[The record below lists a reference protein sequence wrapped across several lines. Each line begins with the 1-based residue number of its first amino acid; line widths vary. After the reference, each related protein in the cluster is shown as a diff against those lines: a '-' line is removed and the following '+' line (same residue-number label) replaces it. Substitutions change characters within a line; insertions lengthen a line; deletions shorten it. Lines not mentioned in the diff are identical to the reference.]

1 FGQATPPPGAWADV
15 VAGDLDTCWR
25 DLTGTVECRG
35 LDASLHGPWG
45 DGWTEVVM
53 GSAGACLMRDDA
65 PPICLGAGMP
75 AGAPSVAV
83 DAIALGVGYG
93 CARLADDGTTTC
105 WGEEPH
111 GAAWPPDPVDAVVAG
126 VGLAGRTAG
135 IWRGFGPVQG
145 PPPGIATVWALT
157 STGGVGDDQDGTP
170 VAWGATEL
178 RPPPGVTAD
187 RGTWSGGA
195 RHVAA
200 LDGGDAVAWGVGPA
214 VALPAPVG
222 PWASVSAAGD
232 HTLLLD
238 GGGGAACW
246 GTCTPPPPGPWA
258 LVRAG
263 DVADCG
269 LDAAG
274 SVACWGGAAWRL
286 AETGFTDLAVTRTG
300 GCALRADG
308 STACFGSASLPATPY
323 VALYG
328 SQGGVCGWTAAGD
341 LRCRGSF
348 AR

>member
-1 FGQATPPPGAWADV
+1 
-15 VAGDLDTCWR
+15 
-25 DLTGTVECRG
+25 
-35 LDASLHGPWG
+35 
-45 DGWTEVVM
+45 
-53 GSAGACLMRDDA
+53 
-65 PPICLGAGMP
+65 
-75 AGAPSVAV
+75 
-83 DAIALGVGYG
+83 
-93 CARLADDGTTTC
+93 
-105 WGEEPH
+105 
-111 GAAWPPDPVDAVVAG
+111 
-126 VGLAGRTAG
+126 
-135 IWRGFGPVQG
+135 
-145 PPPGIATVWALT
+145 
-157 STGGVGDDQDGTP
+157 
-170 VAWGATEL
+170 
-178 RPPPGVTAD
+178 
-187 RGTWSGGA
+187 
-195 RHVAA
+195 VAA

-286 AETGFTDLAVTRTG
+286 AESGFTDLAVTRTG